1 MTTPAKKKS
10 LQPSTLRIGHRYRP
24 SRLNGPYDALIIG
37 SGIGG
42 LTTAALLSEL
52 GWRVAVLEQHYTA
65 GGATHSYER
74 NGYEWDVGVHY
85 IGDMGG
91 ATMSRRLM
99 DFLTQ
104 GKVAWAPMDAH
115 YDRFFIGDRTYD
127 AVAGPAEFR
136 DNLLAH
142 FPREAAAIDRY
153 LELLR
158 EVSRGMRTFTLDRT
172 LPTWAATLAGPILRR
187 RLPRNFQRTTW
198 EVLSELTSDPELI
211 AVLTGQWGDLGLP
224 PKRSSFVV
232 QALIARHYMHGGFYP
247 VGGAWRIGEAILP
260 RIRATGGEVFTYARV
275 DEVLLRDGKVSGVRM
290 ADGHEIDCKVS
301 HFERWSDQHLH
312 ADCCRHRW
320 CRNTATTACSRP

>member
-115 YDRFFIGDRTYD
+115 YDRFFIGDRK
-127 AVAGPAEFR
+127 
-136 DNLLAH
+136 
-142 FPREAAAIDRY
+142 
-153 LELLR
+153 
-158 EVSRGMRTFTLDRT
+158 
-172 LPTWAATLAGPILRR
+172 
-187 RLPRNFQRTTW
+187 Q
-198 EVLSELTSDPELI
+198 
-211 AVLTGQWGDLGLP
+211 GQGGG
-224 PKRSSFVV
+224 VV
-232 QALIARHYMHGGFYP
+232 P
-247 VGGAWRIGEAILP
+247 
-260 RIRATGGEVFTYARV
+260 
-275 DEVLLRDGKVSGVRM
+275 
-290 ADGHEIDCKVS
+290 
-301 HFERWSDQHLH
+301 
-312 ADCCRHRW
+312 
-320 CRNTATTACSRP
+320 